1 MRQRSPTLFR
11 NAPCRAGGPH
21 AQKKMTGR
29 GCYFEFRWPRNLSI
43 VDASKHQVRGKPQ
56 MPLTQSKR
64 AAAERL
70 NDENLVRLARE
81 RDEAAVRAITRR
93 YNRRLFRIARSI
105 LRNDAEAE
113 DVVQETYVRAFTG
126 LDMFRGDAAF
136 GTWITRIAMNEA
148 LGRLRRRRPT
158 VDWDTYGDNRT
169 QAEII
174 NFPAS
179 AASND
184 PEKTMAQSEVR
195 AVVEQAIDELPDAF
209 RAVFVARIV
218 EGMSVDETADLFG
231 LQPETVKTRLHRARV
246 LLRAELD
253 KQLGPAIT
261 TSFPFDGRRCE
272 RMTEAIVLRICAVD

>member
-1 MRQRSPTLFR
+1 
-11 NAPCRAGGPH
+11 
-21 AQKKMTGR
+21 
-29 GCYFEFRWPRNLSI
+29 
-43 VDASKHQVRGKPQ
+43 